1 MPLTLTIDN
10 VPNLPDGGPVTVTVR
25 GERGI
30 DIGRSPSLDW
40 TLPDSSRTISGKH
53 CEVRW
58 REGGYWLVDVSTNGT
73 FLNGSEHRMTAPHR
87 LRDGD
92 RLAIGPYLISVA
104 VDGPEAQSR
113 PAAPARPAAADPWA
127 VEGEAPPPIDPRQ
140 LRPQPPRSSGPDFL
154 EWVADPPPAAA
165 AQRPPRA
172 AQRWV
177 DDSADW
183 AGAPAPAI
191 ASPPSASPPSASA
204 PFPGS
209 TPAPSNAPPPAQAQA
224 WGEPDAGAAMPRA
237 VPGAPEHAPPAGAN
251 WTTGGADAGG
261 WGESAAPRPQPRRPA
276 PDLAPPLTPQSS
288 APSLPHG
295 GYSAPPAGAAHSA
308 RLIERPG
315 PSDDPFVA
323 LTRDGASMAPP
334 QRHAEPAS
342 EIYAARA
349 TSAVR
354 ESYTPPPRPPLPE
367 RAQTGEGPDAFLR
380 RAARAA
386 NLPEDSFAQRG
397 WEEIADEWGA
407 FLRVITQNMMQL
419 MQARFEARRITRSS
433 QQTMMQALDNNALKF
448 SPTPDHAMRLM
459 FGPPTPN
466 YLNATRAFSASFDDL
481 KRHQL
486 VTFQAMQTAMTML
499 VEDMSPEAIE
509 NSLDDDR
516 GLAAM
521 LGSKKARAWD
531 VYAAR
536 WNAKAK
542 REDDGMLGAFM
553 RYFAQ
558 AYDDID
564 RGR

>member
-1 MPLTLTIDN
+1 MVAPLARFAQSRWTRAPERAWFFPPPASRDESDPMPLTLTIDN

-30 DIGRSPSLDW
+30 DIGRNASLDW
-40 TLPDSSRTISGKH
+40 TLPDASRTISGKH

-73 FLNGSEHRMTAPHR
+73 FLNGSEHRMTGPHR

-113 PAAPARPAAADPWA
+113 PAAPPPTAADPWA

-140 LRPQPPRSSGPDFL
+140 LRPPPPRAEGGDFL
-154 EWVADPPPAAA
+154 EWAADLPAVAP
-165 AQRPPRA
+165 QRPPRA

-183 AGAPAPAI
+183 TGAPPSAAASPSASGSAPRPAPDKAQSGAPAA
-191 ASPPSASPPSASA
+191 AWGAQAHE
-204 PFPGS
+204 GDWD
-209 TPAPSNAPPPAQAQA
+209 APPGP
-224 WGEPDAGAAMPRA
+224 
-237 VPGAPEHAPPAGAN
+237 
-251 WTTGGADAGG
+251 T
-261 WGESAAPRPQPRRPA
+261 PQPRRPA
-276 PDLAPPLTPQSS
+276 PEPPRPS
-288 APSLPHG
+288 A
-295 GYSAPPAGAAHSA
+295 AAQPA
-308 RLIERPG
+308 RLIERP
-315 PSDDPFVA
+315 PRQDDPFEPLRGGEA
-323 LTRDGASMAPP
+323 ASAPFAP
-334 QRHAEPAS
+334 SRHGD
-342 EIYAARA
+342 AARDVYGA
-349 TSAVR
+349 RGGGPFR
-354 ESYTPPPRPPLPE
+354 EPGEAAPRPPVP
-367 RAQTGEGPDAFLR
+367 APAAGEGPEAFLR

-386 NLPEDSFAQRG
+386 GLPEDAFAQRG
-397 WEEIADEWGA
+397 WEEIADEWGEL
-407 FLRVITQNMMQL
+407 LRAITQNMMQL
-419 MQARFEARRITRSS
+419 MQARFEARRITRASH
-433 QQTMMQALDNNALKF
+433 QTLMQALDNNALKF
-448 SPTPDHAMRLM
+448 SPTPDHALRLL

-466 YLNATRAFSASFDDL
+466 YLNAKRAFSSSFDDL

-486 VTFQAMQTAMTML
+486 VTFQAMQTAMAAL
-499 VEDMSPEAIE
+499 VQDMSPEAIE
-509 NSLDDDR
+509 ASREEDR

-531 VYAAR
+531 VYTAR
-536 WNAKAK
+536 WNARAM

-564 RGR
+564 RGA